1 MHGHALQLGEL
12 DSLDNRRDYLC
23 NKYMTQMKSPS
34 HPLHHLLPSPLLK
47 EPEYNLRRHSQKY
60 YLYKNTKACRTK
72 SAENV
77 FTLSLIFQLVL
88 LIDVKVLL
96 LL

>member
-1 MHGHALQLGEL
+1 MSLSIILGVIRKTE
-12 DSLDNRRDYLC
+12 
-23 NKYMTQMKSPS
+23 
-34 HPLHHLLPSPLLK
+34 H
-47 EPEYNLRRHSQKY
+47 

-88 LIDVKVLL
+88 LIDVKVPLL
-96 LL
+96 

>member
-12 DSLDNRRDYLC
+12 DSLDNSRDYLC

-34 HPLHHLLPSPLLK
+34 HPLHHLLPSPLLN
-47 EPEYNLRRHSQKY
+47 EPEYNLRRHSQKH

-88 LIDVKVLL
+88 LIDVKVPLL
-96 LL
+96 